1 MSARCTFHIGPFYFG
16 IPVEA
21 VQEVLRGQTLTPV
34 PLAPP
39 AVKGLLNLRGDIV
52 TVLDLSET
60 LGVHPRRAGS
70 PPLHVLIRDRGEV
83 VSLCVDRIGEVA
95 EVEESLFEPPPEM
108 LQGTARELIR
118 GAYKLSDRLLLVLD
132 VSKAMETAERG
143 SPAGSSSTGGPPCG

>member
-60 LGVHPRRAGS
+60 LGGHPFRAGS
-70 PPLHVLIRDRGEV
+70 PPLHVW
-83 VSLCVDRIGEVA
+83 S
-95 EVEESLFEPPPEM
+95 
-108 LQGTARELIR
+108 GTAARW
-118 GAYKLSDRLLLVLD
+118 
-132 VSKAMETAERG
+132 
-143 SPAGSSSTGGPPCG
+143 